1 MLTLAIFSA
10 TSRHL
15 YTCDVTVTK
24 KSSRDRSVVKIFIEK
39 VVKNAGGGGGG
50 LSHRYMNNYINT
62 EPIVV
67 HLHIAINKQITF
79 I

>member
-39 VVKNAGGGGGG
+39 VVKNAGGG
-50 LSHRYMNNYINT
+50 LSRRYMNNYINT

-67 HLHIAINKQITF
+67 HLHIAINKQ
-79 I
+79 